1 MSAVHYQNTLK
12 MSSTLLNKIMSANE
26 DKTNDIRQQNNK
38 CTNKLR
44 ITENKTSTAGFHY
57 SCDQIRHNFRF
68 SAKNLK

>member
-1 MSAVHYQNTLK
+1 MSAVHFQNTLK

-57 SCDQIRHNFRF
+57 SFDQIRHNF
-68 SAKNLK
+68 